1 VDGELGSID
10 SKLAI
15 KFAVSSLLILLVWV
29 LMLSFSGMRRIDIEN
44 DRELLKDAGIGE
56 ARCDPDE
63 AENMAKLS
71 SE

>member
-1 VDGELGSID
+1 MS
-10 SKLAI
+10 
-15 KFAVSSLLILLVWV
+15 
-29 LMLSFSGMRRIDIEN
+29 SFSGMPRIDIEI
-44 DRELLKDAGIGE
+44 DRELLKDAGTDE